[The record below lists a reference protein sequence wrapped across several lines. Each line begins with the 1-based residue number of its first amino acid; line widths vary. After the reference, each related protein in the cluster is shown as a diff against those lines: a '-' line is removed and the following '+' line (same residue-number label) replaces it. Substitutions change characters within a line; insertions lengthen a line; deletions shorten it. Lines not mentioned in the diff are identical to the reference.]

1 MSAQAPDSK
10 VHPVVWTL
18 AGILCLCTLTALW
31 VTAARIKANKMAARY
46 GIGRETESSTTA
58 PTPEQIR
65 LRRGQTASAQHLTLA
80 YLDEGLEVRDA
91 QGRARVRFPDPKP
104 GRRLGWQELRMTL
117 REATKDELQIDLEFV
132 PGAASYGAG
141 VYRELKAGLR
151 VEFPHGRALTV
162 TAWDPATLEGK
173 VKVEAR
179 ERSEERLLMP
189 STQTL
194 MGLRFSLR
202 QDQLVLEESE

>member
-18 AGILCLCTLTALW
+18 AAILRLCTLTALS

-46 GIGRETESSTTA
+46 GVGREAEPPAA
-58 PTPEQIR
+58 PAPEQVR
-65 LRRGQTASAQHLTLA
+65 LRRGQTAPAGHLTLA
-80 YLDEGLEVRDA
+80 YVDLGLAVRDA

-141 VYRELKAGLR
+141 VYREFKAGLR

-179 ERSEERLLMP
+179 ERDEERPLTP
-189 STQTL
+189 SPQTL

>member
-31 VTAARIKANKMAARY
+31 VTAARVKANKMAARY
-46 GIGRETESSTTA
+46 GIGRETEPSTA

-65 LRRGQTASAQHLTLA
+65 LRRGQTAPAQHFTLA
-80 YLDEGLEVRDA
+80 YVDEGLEVRDA

-104 GRRLGWQELRMTL
+104 GQRLGWQELRMTL

-132 PGAASYGAG
+132 PGAASTGAG

-179 ERSEERLLMP
+179 ERSEERLLTP
-189 STQTL
+189 SPQTL